1 MGDIVRL
8 DIGGQIVRSRV
19 TSIRRVA
26 WDETQNGGFFF
37 VLRPAPVIA
46 TLPYAFVGFLRTGD
60 DPGPRAAVQRAIVDR
75 FPNVSAIDVRAVVAS
90 IRGVLDNI
98 TLGVTIVGA
107 ITLVS
112 GVLILIGAVAM
123 TKFQR
128 VYETAIYRTLGA
140 SARLVA
146 ATVAVEYGVLGLL
159 SGAVAALGA
168 AGLSWVIA
176 RYLLEI
182 TWRPAPAL
190 LLGGAG
196 VTAAL
201 VCAVGVLS
209 SLDVLVRK
217 PLSAL
222 REMS

>member
-1 MGDIVRL
+1 MRARVISRGGPRVLHDRADAVRQQAGSCKRTYRDHLQTNERVVAGAFWTDALTSPPEPGIETEVSISEEVRDDADVEVGDIVRL
-8 DIGGQIVRSRV
+8 DIGGQIVRTRV

-37 VLRPAPVIA
+37 VLRKAPVIA
-46 TLPYAFVGFLRTGD
+46 TLPFAFVGFLRTGD

-123 TKFQR
+123 TKF
-128 VYETAIYRTLGA
+128 
-140 SARLVA
+140 
-146 ATVAVEYGVLGLL
+146 
-159 SGAVAALGA
+159 
-168 AGLSWVIA
+168 
-176 RYLLEI
+176 
-182 TWRPAPAL
+182 
-190 LLGGAG
+190 
-196 VTAAL
+196 
-201 VCAVGVLS
+201 
-209 SLDVLVRK
+209 
-217 PLSAL
+217 
-222 REMS
+222 

>member
-1 MGDIVRL
+1 VRL
-8 DIGGQIVRSRV
+8 DVAGRVVQTRV

-37 VLRPAPVIA
+37 VLRPAPVIDV
-46 TLPYAFVGFLRTGD
+46 LPHAFVGFLRTGD
-60 DPGPRAAVQRAIVDR
+60 DPVPRAAAQRAIVDR
-75 FPNVSAIDVRAVVAS
+75 FPNISAVDVRAVVSS

-98 TLGVTIVGA
+98 TLGITIVGA

-112 GVLILIGAVAM
+112 GVLILVGAVAM

-159 SGAVAALGA
+159 AGCIAAIGAL
-168 AGLSWVIA
+168 GLSWAIA

-182 TWRPAPAL
+182 TWRPAPGLLALGAL
-190 LLGGAG
+190 L
-196 VTAAL
+196 TAAL
-201 VCAVGVLS
+201 VCVVGVVS

-217 PLSAL
+217 PLGAL